1 MVNSNHG
8 RILHGFGAKVTQ
20 WSKITYAP
28 MPCNVFARSDP
39 RKYVDEPYIAKNKT
53 HYHCQSSAVTLRQ
66 SLQTLLPVTM
76 LLCLR
81 SVTATFGHVF
91 LIYLLTYQI
100 HE

>member
-53 HYHCQSSAVTLRQ
+53 HYHCQSSAVALRHI
-66 SLQTLLPVTM
+66 SSDAAFRDYVVVP
-76 LLCLR
+76 
-81 SVTATFGHVF
+81 
-91 LIYLLTYQI
+91 
-100 HE
+100 EK